1 MTQNSSGLLSFRLS
15 VMSFAMLSMA
25 ALTCCSLIRQSAS
38 AMTWFISTTVSVIT
52 VGPVV
57 KTGDYTEPGDL
68 KGGAEPDTGICNYG
82 YWHKTRVYCVHS
94 GIGQPGCGGYH
105 GDCLKLCAGRML
117 RIFVN
122 FYLIAILSDNI
133 MRPVDR

>member
-25 ALTCCSLIRQSAS
+25 ALTCCSLTRQSAS
-38 AMTWFISTTVSVIT
+38 AMTWFISATVSVIT

-68 KGGAEPDTGICNYG
+68 KGEAESDTGICNYG
-82 YWHKTRVYCVHS
+82 YWHKTRVYCVRS
-94 GIGQPGCGGYH
+94 GIGQPGCVGYYGGVLEV
-105 GDCLKLCAGRML
+105 GSRSRFRL
-117 RIFVN
+117 
-122 FYLIAILSDNI
+122 
-133 MRPVDR
+133 